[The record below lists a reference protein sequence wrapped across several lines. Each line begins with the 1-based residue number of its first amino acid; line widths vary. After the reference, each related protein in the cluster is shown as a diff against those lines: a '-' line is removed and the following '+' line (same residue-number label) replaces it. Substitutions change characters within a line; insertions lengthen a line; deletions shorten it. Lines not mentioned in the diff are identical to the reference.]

1 MSIPG
6 AKPAVLGVQNISHSY
21 GAQPILD
28 AVSLSVHEGDR
39 IGLIGRNGSGKSTL
53 MRILAGIDAPDA
65 GTVTRMQGLRVAL
78 LGQQD
83 NLDRERTIGEVLDAA
98 CGPLRHMLDEFEK
111 IAEQLAVLPANA
123 AERHRLEVRSS
134 EIHDA
139 LDHAGAWHLDLDL
152 KRVSIALRLPE
163 RCRRVGTLSGG
174 EIRRLDLATKLLEHP
189 DILLLDEPTNHVD
202 TASVEWLEKFLAGF
216 NGSCVLVTHDRYFLD
231 RIVTRIVELEF
242 GKVYSF
248 PGRYTEFLEY
258 KAGIEDNRARTEDNR
273 RTFLRRELDW
283 IKRGPKARATKQ
295 KARISRFNS
304 AETQGPP
311 PRHREFVFEIPEP
324 MRLSKSI
331 LTAKHAGH
339 GYDDEWLFKDLDLIM
354 QQGMRVGILG
364 ENGCG
369 KTTLLRVLMGQEK
382 PRNGQV
388 IVGDTT
394 QFLYVDQSLGDIKP
408 EQTVLEFVSD
418 GQRYWEVGPKTIYV
432 PAYLHKFLFDKDSVH
447 VPIGKLSGGEQ
458 HRLALLRK
466 LLRGGNFV
474 VFDEP
479 TNDLDLYTLRVL
491 EEAIL
496 NFDGCALIVSH
507 DRYFLNRV
515 CTHLLVFEGNG
526 VVTTITGDYDDYLL
540 YRERKA
546 EDQTAVQKRVEKFAA
561 VSPAANAP
569 RRLTYLEKRELD
581 GMEAAILQ
589 AEDDLKRLEESL
601 LAPGF
606 YEQPHE
612 RVRDALAAL
621 ESGKANV
628 EVLYARWEELELRAD
643 I

>member
-1 MSIPG
+1 MSIS
-6 AKPAVLGVQNISHSY
+6 AARPAVLGIQSVTHSY
-21 GAQPILD
+21 GAQPVLD
-28 AVSLSVHEGDR
+28 GVSISVHEGDR
-39 IGLIGRNGSGKSTL
+39 IGLIGRNGSGKSTI
-53 MRILAGIDAPDA
+53 MRILAGIDPPDS
-65 GTVTRMQGLRVAL
+65 GTVTRMQGLRVSL

-83 NLDRERTIGEVLDAA
+83 DLPREQCVGQVLDAA
-98 CGPLRHMLDEFEK
+98 CGPLRRMLDEFEK
-111 IAEQLAVLPANA
+111 TAEQLAVRPVDAPS
-123 AERHRLEVRSS
+123 RKSLEARSA
-134 EIHDA
+134 EIHEA
-139 LDHAGAWHLDLDL
+139 LDHFGAWHLDLDL
-152 KRVSIALRLPE
+152 KRVSVALRLPE
-163 RCRRVGTLSGG
+163 RDRVIGTLSGG
-174 EIRRLDLATKLLEHP
+174 EVRRVDLATKLLEHP
-189 DILLLDEPTNHVD
+189 DVLLLDEPTNHVD
-202 TASVEWLEKFLAGF
+202 TASVEWLERFLASF
-216 NGSCVLVTHDRYFLD
+216 TGSCVLVTHDRYFLD

-258 KAGIEDNRARTEDNR
+258 KAGIDDNRARTEENR
-273 RTFLRRELDW
+273 SAFLRRELEW
-283 IKRGPKARATKQ
+283 IKRGPKARTTKQ
-295 KARISRFNS
+295 KARISRFDS

-324 MRLSKSI
+324 TRLSKSI
-331 LTAKHAGH
+331 LTAKHVGH
-339 GYDDEWLFKDLDLIM
+339 GYGDTLLFKDLDLIM

-382 PRNGQV
+382 PRKGQV

-394 QFLYVDQSLGDIKP
+394 QFLYVDQSLEEIVP

-432 PAYLHKFLFDKDSVH
+432 PAYLQKFLFDKESVH
-447 VPIGKLSGGEQ
+447 VPIGNLSGGEQ

-526 VVTTITGDYDDYLL
+526 VITTITGDYDDYLL

-546 EDQTAVQKRVEKFAA
+546 EEGQAAVRERVEKT
-561 VSPAANAP
+561 PAAPVAPDGP
-569 RRLTYLEKRELD
+569 RRLTYLEKRELE
-581 GMEAAILQ
+581 GMEAAILA
-589 AEDDLKRLEESL
+589 AENEVKRLEEAL

-612 RVRDALAAL
+612 RVREAL
-621 ESGKANV
+621 ERLECAKASV
-628 EVLYARWEELELRAD
+628 ERLYERWEELEARA
-643 I
+643 

>member
-1 MSIPG
+1 MSISV
-6 AKPAVLGVQNISHSY
+6 ARPAVLGMQNVTHSY

-28 AVSLSVHEGDR
+28 GVSVSVHEGDR
-39 IGLIGRNGSGKSTL
+39 VGLIGRNGSGKSTI
-53 MRILAGIDAPDA
+53 MRILAGIDPPDS
-65 GTVTRMQGLRVAL
+65 GTVTRMQGLRVSL

-83 NLDRERTIGEVLDAA
+83 YLPRERTVGQVLDAA
-98 CGPLRHMLDEFEK
+98 CGPLRRMLVEFEK
-111 IAEQLAVLPANA
+111 AAERLAVLPADA
-123 AERHRLEVRSS
+123 ADRAVLESRSA
-134 EIHDA
+134 EIHEA
-139 LDHAGAWHLDLDL
+139 LDHAGAWHLDLEL
-152 KRVSIALRLPE
+152 KRVSVALRLPE
-163 RCRRVGTLSGG
+163 RDRVIGTLSGG
-174 EIRRLDLATKLLEHP
+174 EVRRVDLATKLLEHP
-189 DILLLDEPTNHVD
+189 DVLLLDEPTNHVD
-202 TASVEWLEKFLAGF
+202 TASVEWLERFLGGF
-216 NGSCVLVTHDRYFLD
+216 IGSCVLVTHDRYFLD

-258 KAGIEDNRARTEDNR
+258 KAGIDDNRARTEENR
-273 RTFLRRELDW
+273 RAFLRRELEW
-283 IKRGPKARATKQ
+283 IKRGPQARTTKQ
-295 KARISRFNS
+295 KARISRFDS

-324 MRLSKSI
+324 ARLSKSI
-331 LTAKHAGH
+331 LTAKNVGH
-339 GYDDEWLFKDLDLIM
+339 GYGDTPLFKDLDLIM

-382 PRNGQV
+382 PRKGQV

-394 QFLYVDQSLGDIKP
+394 QFLYVDQSLEDVVP

-432 PAYLHKFLFDKDSVH
+432 PAYLEKFLFDKESVH
-447 VPIGKLSGGEQ
+447 VPVGTLSGGEQ

-496 NFDGCALIVSH
+496 SFDGCALIVSH

-526 VVTTITGDYDDYLL
+526 VITTITGDYDDYLL

-546 EDQTAVQKRVEKFAA
+546 EDQAA
-561 VSPAANAP
+561 VRERAARTPATPTAP
-569 RRLTYLEKRELD
+569 EGPKRLTYVEKRELE
-581 GMEAAILQ
+581 GMEAAILA
-589 AEDDLKRLEESL
+589 AEDEVKRLEEAL

-612 RVRDALAAL
+612 RVREALAGL
-621 ESGKANV
+621 ESAKAGV
-628 EVLYARWEELELRAD
+628 ERLYKRWEELEARA
-643 I
+643 